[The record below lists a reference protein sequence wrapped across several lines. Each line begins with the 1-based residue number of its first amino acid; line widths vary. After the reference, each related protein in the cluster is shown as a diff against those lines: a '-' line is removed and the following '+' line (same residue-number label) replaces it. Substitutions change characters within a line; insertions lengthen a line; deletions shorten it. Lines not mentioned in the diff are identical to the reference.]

1 MSSVFLAHFINTIL
15 SSATIGFHQDW
26 TGLVH
31 LRLVLLLE
39 LVKEKIKHSTFSLVE
54 YLVDN
59 IPISQIEYKK
69 MFKQ

>member
-15 SSATIGFHQDW
+15 SSAIIGFHQDW

-31 LRLVLLLE
+31 LHLVLLLE

-54 YLVDN
+54 YFVDN